1 MFGYASGT
9 SDMTSRHKPPAVPM
23 APGAWPTARPCS
35 LHSRLLTSMLSV
47 FLGCWTCSSSTE
59 LNRRMRTRMYG
70 GVAGESGRPLP
81 LCRLREAQ
89 SPKPK
94 ALLQLHLHLLLIAIH
109 PQHMFRTWRQFG
121 FQRLY

>member
-81 LCRLREAQ
+81 LCRFGRILRMANLTGLANIVAELRTERTNLVNQLRHVDA
-89 SPKPK
+89 
-94 ALLQLHLHLLLIAIH
+94 ALAVL
-109 PQHMFRTWRQFG
+109 G
-121 FQRLY
+121 